1 MVHVSVICEL
11 WNLTASKVLYFS
23 KTYDV
28 LLRKLIR
35 RGGGGGGEKS
45 KSKRRVHRGEKD
57 TFQKKFPENYLTLQ
71 ITTNYISN

>member
-1 MVHVSVICEL
+1 MMSSEDKDRREG
-11 WNLTASKVLYFS
+11 SKRS
-23 KTYDV
+23 
-28 LLRKLIR
+28 RKR
-35 RGGGGGGEKS
+35 EGGDGGEKS